1 MRKKSTTDIPKES
14 SLQLFNILQ
23 EEYKYIHGQEPE
35 QLNSSSPNLSLV
47 SDESIDY
54 EIDEELVSRLKLE
67 IEKPPVIAYE
77 KSTTDYENPYTKL
90 AKWVKDGQGENNN
103 SEITVK
109 TIKGVLIKK
118 TEDKNL
124 IENEPWLKDLLSL
137 QPYTRGLLSQ
147 YQDSKRMLKTEEV
160 LELNKLLIH
169 DAFSEYIKSEESL
182 KLENIFEKMRDI
194 AQSAICFSG
203 GGIRSATFGLG
214 IVQGLADL
222 NVLEKFQYMSTVSG
236 GGYLG
241 SWLSAWSH
249 HEGFETVI
257 KKLKSESSTPFTV
270 EADPIVHLRKY
281 SNYLSPK
288 LGLFS
293 ADSWTLYATYLRN
306 LLMIWL
312 VIIPFMV
319 ALAGIPWLVTNLG
332 GAEFA
337 YCGPFAFWLI
347 ALFSITAG
355 VLLVMA
361 TKFLHEFVPESEA
374 SKFQGSHKKDNSM
387 AERDTKN
394 FINKCFIP
402 FLAANFLLLI
412 AWIWFEQLTTFPL
425 TFIEDIHTSLG
436 LKNKGTDLKI
446 VSFGGIFI
454 LLCTGSIHLL
464 GWALARPTRKNWL
477 LLLGQILAVWAAG
490 AFSGFLLF
498 LLLGKARL
506 YISPD
511 LHLPAVICLGFP
523 TALLAILLSGYIFE
537 GIISR
542 WNEDS
547 RREWTA
553 RYSGFLLLAALSW
566 LVSTAIIL
574 FGPGLIKNIKLEI
587 ASLGFGSGIL
597 TGLLGGSN
605 KTAGGG
611 EAAGSRRGKGA
622 APGVASLMSNLTLPI
637 VALITLVVLMTLL
650 SAMNLELIRSFG
662 KSDEQYP
669 IVDVYIPFLILLAFV
684 ILGIGTAFAI
694 DTNRFSLHA
703 MYRARLIRAYL
714 GASRPQ
720 TERAPDP
727 FTGFDENDNM
737 PMAELDQQQSTSTR
751 AKSNQKPPFHV
762 INLAL
767 NLVNSQNLAWQ
778 ERKAAAFSVSTL
790 HAGAMK
796 LGYRR
801 TRPDALQQNI
811 GTGINKEDQK
821 IYGGQNGISLG
832 TAMTISGAAA
842 SPNMGYH
849 SSPLIA
855 FLMTLF
861 NVRLGWWLGNPG
873 PAGDETF
880 DRPTP
885 LFAVKPILDE
895 LIANTDELN
904 KYVYLSDGGHF
915 ENLGLYEMVL
925 RRNRFILV
933 SDAGCDEKCTLE
945 DLGNAI
951 RKIRID
957 LGIPIDFDEEFK
969 ITARSDSPNKEG
981 QSWAFGRIK
990 YSEVDKPKSKNL
1002 CTNDIDGLLLYIK
1015 PAFYGK
1021 EPRDVFNYASVNA
1034 AFPHESTADQF
1045 FSESQFESY
1054 RALGKHAIE
1063 DLSTSIKTQAGVD
1076 LMDLFEPN
1084 GPKKHWEFMATKNDP
1099 TPDEKM

>member
-1 MRKKSTTDIPKES
+1 MQRNSITDTPKES

-23 EEYKYIHGQEPE
+23 EEYQYIHGPE
-35 QLNSSSPNLSLV
+35 SAEIQSSQ
-47 SDESIDY
+47 SIPPTPDY
-54 EIDEELVSRLKLE
+54 EIEEELVLRLNLE
-67 IEKPPVIAYE
+67 IGKPGRADEKLSE
-77 KSTTDYENPYTKL
+77 DYQNPYIKL
-90 AKWVKDGQGENNN
+90 AKWIKAEDEQNNDAK
-103 SEITVK
+103 ITVE
-109 TIKGVLIKK
+109 TIGRVLIIK

-147 YQDSKRMLKTEEV
+147 YQDGRNTNRALTIEDV

-169 DAFSEYIKSEESL
+169 DAFSEYIKSEETL
-182 KLENIFEKMRDI
+182 KLENIFDKMRNI

-222 NVLEKFQYMSTVSG
+222 DVLEKFKYMSTVSG

-270 EADPIVHLRKY
+270 EADPILYLRKY

-312 VIIPFMV
+312 VIIPFMA
-319 ALAGIPWLVTNLG
+319 ALAGIPWLAANLG
-332 GAEFA
+332 GAKFA
-337 YCGPFAFWLI
+337 FYGPYAFWLI
-347 ALFSITAG
+347 SIFSLAAG
-355 VLLVMA
+355 ILLIMA

-374 SKFQGSHKKDNSM
+374 AKFKGAPTKDVSV

-394 FINKCFIP
+394 FIKKCFIP
-402 FLAANFLLLI
+402 LLSANFLLLI
-412 AWIWFEQLTTFPL
+412 AWIWFEQLTTFPFQ
-425 TFIEDIHTSLG
+425 FIEDIHTSLG
-436 LKNKGTDLKI
+436 LDKKDTDLNI
-446 VSFGGIFI
+446 ACFGGIFV
-454 LLCTGSIHLL
+454 LLCTGSIHLI
-464 GWALARPTRKNWL
+464 GWVLARPTPKNWL
-477 LLLGQILAVWAAG
+477 LLLGQILVVWAAG
-490 AFSGFLLF
+490 AFSGFLLL
-498 LLLGKARL
+498 LLLGKTRL
-506 YISPD
+506 YIPGD

-553 RYSGFLLLAALSW
+553 RYSGFLLLTALSW
-566 LVSTAIIL
+566 LVLTAIIL
-574 FGPGLIKNIKLEI
+574 FGPRLIDNIKLQI

-597 TGLLGGSN
+597 TGVLGGSN

-611 EAAGSRRGKGA
+611 EAAGSRQGKGA
-622 APGVASLMSNLTLPI
+622 APGAVSLMSNLSLPI

-650 SAMNLELIRSFG
+650 SSLNLELIRIFG
-662 KSDEQYP
+662 KSNAPFP
-669 IVDVYIPFLILLAFV
+669 IVDVYIPFLILLTFT
-684 ILGIGTAFAI
+684 LFGIGTAFTI

-737 PMAELDQQQSTSTR
+737 PMAKLDKQQITSTR
-751 AKSNQKPPFHV
+751 AKSKQKPPFHV

-801 TRPDALQQNI
+801 TRPDALNHGMDI
-811 GTGINKEDQK
+811 GSNVGEQK
-821 IYGGQNGISLG
+821 IYGGKNGISLG

-885 LFAVKPILDE
+885 LFAVKPIFDE

-915 ENLGLYEMVL
+915 ENLGIYEMVL

-957 LGIPIDFDEEFK
+957 LGISIDFDEGFN
-969 ITARSDSPNKEG
+969 IRARSNDPNPEG
-981 QSWAFGRIK
+981 QSWALGRIR
-990 YSEVDKPKSKNL
+990 YSEVDKQRAGNS
-1002 CTNDIDGLLLYIK
+1002 CSNDVDGLLLYIK

-1021 EPRDVFNYASVNA
+1021 EPRDVFNYASINA

-1063 DLSTSIKTQAGVD
+1063 NLNGSIKKEAGVD
-1076 LMDLFEPN
+1076 LMELFKPD
-1084 GPKKHWEFMATKNDP
+1084 GPKKHWEFMASKKNTATDSNI
-1099 TPDEKM
+1099 